1 MFLFIIELKIF
12 NVKNIFKVH
21 FKCKET
27 CKNMAILSKLVS
39 GLASVVTS
47 KALYVAGIIVVAL
60 AKPACEYTVKLI
72 LRDTSAA
79 LTNTESSIEN
89 KLVKTENAIK
99 KTLAENQK
107 TIQEYILDKINDV
120 NQFTMNEIEGM
131 NAQVSILMNMMK
143 EIKTNQSIILN
154 AISKKNFNDDIVNLN
169 MQLPD
174 KDYIESTIL
183 NAINKKNFND
193 DIVNK
198 LAEMNEKL
206 PDKDYIESTTKKYAM
221 FLHDEHV
228 EIMNINRDDDDTISI
243 ASTRAESVPDKE
255 KEKVPRLGPIKFAP
269 PKEKVHLQQLTF
281 APPPLS
287 GIPKLRKPLSAR
299 SVN

>member
-1 MFLFIIELKIF
+1 MQGKA
-12 NVKNIFKVH
+12 
-21 FKCKET
+21 CKQAS
-27 CKNMAILSKLVS
+27 MAILSKLVS
-39 GLASVVTS
+39 GLVSVATN
-47 KALYVAGIIVVAL
+47 KALYVAGIIIVTL

-72 LRDTSAA
+72 LRDTSVA

-89 KLVKTENAIK
+89 KLAATEDAIK
-99 KTLAENQK
+99 TAFAENQK
-107 TIQEYILDKINDV
+107 ILQEYIRDKINEV

-131 NAQVSILMNMMK
+131 NAQISILMN
-143 EIKTNQSIILN
+143 EIKTNQSTILNKNKDDIVNKIQSNNVKAFADMQMQLPDKEDIENTILN
-154 AISKKNFNDDIVNLN
+154 AISN
-169 MQLPD
+169 
-174 KDYIESTIL
+174 
-183 NAINKKNFND
+183 KNFND

-198 LAEMNEKL
+198 LAEMNDKL

-243 ASTRAESVPDKE
+243 ASTRAESVPERE
-255 KEKVPRLGPIKFAP
+255 KEKVPRLGPIKFAL
-269 PKEKVHLQQLTF
+269 PKEKVQVQQLTF

-287 GIPKLRKPLSAR
+287 GIPKLRKPLSSR

>member
-1 MFLFIIELKIF
+1 MLASSRHVI
-12 NVKNIFKVH
+12 
-21 FKCKET
+21 
-27 CKNMAILSKLVS
+27 NMAILSKLVS
-39 GLASVVTS
+39 GLASIVTN
-47 KALYVAGIIVVAL
+47 KALYVAGIIVLTL

-72 LRDTSAA
+72 LRDTSVA

-89 KLVKTENAIK
+89 KLAATEDAIK
-99 KTLAENQK
+99 TAFAESQK
-107 TIQEYILDKINDV
+107 IIQEYILDKINDV

-131 NAQVSILMNMMK
+131 NAQVSILTNMMK

-154 AISKKNFNDDIVNLN
+154 AISKKNFNDDIVTLK

-183 NAINKKNFND
+183 NAISKNND
-193 DIVNK
+193 DI
-198 LAEMNEKL
+198 MNNLKMQL
-206 PDKDYIESTTKKYAM
+206 PDKDYIENTTKKYAM
-221 FLHDEHV
+221 FLHDEHL
-228 EIMNINRDDDDTISI
+228 EIMNNSRDDDDTISI

-255 KEKVPRLGPIKFAP
+255 REKEKVPRLGPIKFAP
-269 PKEKVHLQQLTF
+269 PKEKVQVHQLAF

-287 GIPKLRKPLSAR
+287 GIPKLRKPLSSR